1 MTAVPRTT
9 NAWFF
14 MLREGDFG
22 EQIEP
27 VHLVFDAKIPELT
40 SADARRAYREEA
52 ERLADAL
59 WDALPGGVVDQ
70 LVAELLSRVAVRLR
84 VGLEPVAPR
93 PSCGQA
99 GCEHC

>member
-1 MTAVPRTT
+1 MSTE
-9 NAWFF
+9 FF

-22 EQIEP
+22 EKVEP
-27 VHLVFDAKIPELT
+27 VTLVFDQEIPGFT
-40 SADARRAYREEA
+40 SGAARAAYHVEA
-52 ERLADAL
+52 VRLADAL

-70 LVAELLSRVAVRLR
+70 LAAELLSRVAVRLK
-84 VGLEPVAPR
+84 VGLEPIAPR